1 MPGTFNCS
9 CTAGYVLDMDGRTC
23 NDVDECGVHLDSCD
37 PTNGVCTNMPGT
49 FNCSCTAGYVLDMDG
64 RTCNDVDECG
74 VHLDSCDPTNGVC
87 TNMPGTFNCSCTA
100 GYVLDMDGRTCND
113 VDECDVHSGSCDTT
127 NGVCTNI
134 PGTFNCSCTAGYE
147 LDMDGRTCNEGVLCG
162 SVMCVNGGEC
172 GTTEG
177 NVKCQCPQG
186 YAGEDCGTE
195 PLETRLVNGS
205 GAFEG
210 RVEVY
215 YQGSWGTVCDD
226 LWNTVNS
233 NVVCRSLGYITA
245 AGDYVTRTNVFGNGT
260 GDIILDNVQC
270 VGTETNIA
278 FCPHVGYGNH
288 NCGHDEDVGVICAE
302 PLEIRLVN
310 GNGAFEGR
318 VEVYYQGSWGTVCDD
333 LWNTLNSNVV
343 CRSLGYP
350 QATDFFRSADKFEE
364 GTGNIILDNVECV
377 GNETN
382 IAFCRHAGYRNHN
395 CKHYEDVCV
404 ICAENPVDGAVGGD
418 LCGSVIC
425 LNGGQCDMTNDAP
438 ICTCPS
444 GYEGVDCVTASSA
457 SSGGDACESC
467 LNGGECLTTATDT
480 QLCNCPPGFT
490 GLYCETVLVSPTD
503 SSEGV
508 ACGLLNLMCLNGGEC
523 LKTAAGHQCD
533 CSFGYTGVNCAIAGD
548 DDAVTGED
556 KIFLTDITARKVY
569 VAPDIEPIRLQSCPL
584 ISTDPVLSGDDDAVT
599 GEDKIFLTDITARK
613 VYVAVLGI
621 YTFTALNEDDDPIEA
636 WDIAFDET
644 KQKLYWT
651 NKTDNKIYRGNWDMT
666 ERIPV
671 SHGNY
676 SDPTSIS
683 IDESRGQI
691 YCAYL
696 GDQVI
701 TRIDL
706 DDPDSEINLFGQ
718 LTRPSAVELDETN
731 GYLYFTQTG
740 RVYRWNY
747 ISESNYDKLYSNY
760 PDVNDIDAIAIE
772 VPANRLSVCDYGNAK
787 VITMDLNGN
796 DPKEVAILSDYKISD
811 ILLYKG
817 AYYMSH
823 SGAEDGQMTLLKYA
837 LDSESLL
844 NVFNDSDHLFGDVKK
859 IQVANV
865 AMLSLN

>member
-1 MPGTFNCS
+1 
-9 CTAGYVLDMDGRTC
+9 
-23 NDVDECGVHLDSCD
+23 
-37 PTNGVCTNMPGT
+37 
-49 FNCSCTAGYVLDMDG
+49 
-64 RTCNDVDECG
+64 
-74 VHLDSCDPTNGVC
+74 
-87 TNMPGTFNCSCTA
+87 
-100 GYVLDMDGRTCND
+100 
-113 VDECDVHSGSCDTT
+113 
-127 NGVCTNI
+127 
-134 PGTFNCSCTAGYE
+134 
-147 LDMDGRTCNEGVLCG
+147 
-162 SVMCVNGGEC
+162 
-172 GTTEG
+172 
-177 NVKCQCPQG
+177 
-186 YAGEDCGTE
+186 
-195 PLETRLVNGS
+195 
-205 GAFEG
+205 
-210 RVEVY
+210 
-215 YQGSWGTVCDD
+215 
-226 LWNTVNS
+226 
-233 NVVCRSLGYITA
+233 
-245 AGDYVTRTNVFGNGT
+245 
-260 GDIILDNVQC
+260 
-270 VGTETNIA
+270 
-278 FCPHVGYGNH
+278 
-288 NCGHDEDVGVICAE
+288 
-302 PLEIRLVN
+302 
-310 GNGAFEGR
+310 
-318 VEVYYQGSWGTVCDD
+318 
-333 LWNTLNSNVV
+333 
-343 CRSLGYP
+343 
-350 QATDFFRSADKFEE
+350 
-364 GTGNIILDNVECV
+364 
-377 GNETN
+377 
-382 IAFCRHAGYRNHN
+382 
-395 CKHYEDVCV
+395 
-404 ICAENPVDGAVGGD
+404 
-418 LCGSVIC
+418 
-425 LNGGQCDMTNDAP
+425 
-438 ICTCPS
+438 
-444 GYEGVDCVTASSA
+444 
-457 SSGGDACESC
+457 
-467 LNGGECLTTATDT
+467 
-480 QLCNCPPGFT
+480 
-490 GLYCETVLVSPTD
+490 
-503 SSEGV
+503 
-508 ACGLLNLMCLNGGEC
+508 MCLNGGEC

-533 CSFGYTGVNCAIAGD
+533 CSFGYTGVNCAIA
-548 DDAVTGED
+548 
-556 KIFLTDITARKVY
+556 
-569 VAPDIEPIRLQSCPL
+569 
-584 ISTDPVLSGDDDAVT
+584 GDDDAVT